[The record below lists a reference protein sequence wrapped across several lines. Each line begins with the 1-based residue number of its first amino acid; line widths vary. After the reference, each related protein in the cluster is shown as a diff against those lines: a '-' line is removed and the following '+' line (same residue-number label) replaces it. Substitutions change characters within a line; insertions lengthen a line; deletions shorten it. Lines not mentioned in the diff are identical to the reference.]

1 MVQTYAQ
8 RHIAEPQRKKR
19 RKAAA
24 SRSADADG
32 TDEPVSTAI
41 TTTTSLARARPRH
54 SPLAAGY
61 VQSPAAAGEAEPA
74 PEQRCAGRGARAV
87 TRHRM
92 LRNRARRQ
100 IPAAVRA
107 CENAPLNEPSFAQ
120 APCMRRAAE
129 R

>member
-1 MVQTYAQ
+1 MSVERGEMVQTYAQ

-74 PEQRCAGRGARAV
+74 RSRGVPAEVLGPSLATACYGTVRDDRSQRRCERV
-87 TRHRM
+87 KM
-92 LRNRARRQ
+92 L
-100 IPAAVRA
+100 P
-107 CENAPLNEPSFAQ
+107 
-120 APCMRRAAE
+120 
-129 R
+129 